1 MISLFD
7 LLYCQILLNL
17 EADSTIYMILRN
29 GDFYNIIEAMK
40 LKTFTQAY
48 FLIKCNSSYEH
59 SLVKRAKAIANT
71 FVLIG
76 AGAYMWYP
84 TRIYTNENIS

>member
-1 MISLFD
+1 
-7 LLYCQILLNL
+7 
-17 EADSTIYMILRN
+17 
-29 GDFYNIIEAMK
+29 MK

-71 FVLIG
+71 FLILG